1 MKTNMPVTDKE
12 VLMPKGAFLVTRT
25 NLDGIIT
32 YANDAFVETSGFT
45 REELIG
51 ANHNLTRHPD
61 VSEAFYKELWAIL
74 KQGRPW
80 HDIIKN
86 RTKSGDFYW
95 TETNITPIYT
105 NGKVYEYLAV
115 RYAVNRDKI
124 DNTGQKNQKRNP
136 KTSKLR
142 PSKSTAKFKQIR
154 EMAIWKKG
162 GLALTALLLPNFFLM
177 YQLVL
182 AQNYTA
188 LALVALLAAIATVTA
203 IELFGTIGS
212 SLETFIGITY
222 RFLNDSFKISVD
234 LTRND
239 QIGDCLRALFSLGV
253 KFNADLAN
261 SKERECHL
269 QEKDRINRDFISQ
282 VEAIG
287 RSQAVIQFNLDGTII
302 TANDLFLNAT
312 GYSLEEIK
320 GKHHSMFVESVFAQS
335 AEYRQ
340 FWEKLKR
347 GEHDAGEYKRI
358 SKSGNV
364 VYLRASYNPIL
375 DSNGK
380 PYKVVKYASDVT
392 KETIANQ
399 TLERIF
405 ADIGSIMKNLANGD
419 LTKTITH
426 HYEGIYGECKDNIN
440 EAVAKFSEVFVQIRD
455 AADFIDSSS
464 QEISAGNNNLSH
476 RAEQQAANLEET
488 AASMEELTSIVKN
501 TAANANEASQA
512 VNSAKDLAVKGGNVV
527 KSAITAM
534 QEINESSN
542 QIAEIIS
549 VIDEIAFQTNLLALN
564 ASVEAA
570 RAGEQGR
577 GFSVVASE
585 VRNLAQ
591 RSAAAAKQ
599 SNELIQNSVQ
609 KVRTGTAFVNETG
622 VALNEIVGSVA
633 KASEIVAQI
642 AAASSEQTA
651 GIEQVNMAV
660 GQLDEI
666 TQQNAALAEQASAAS
681 ISMSEQSTN
690 MIHLLNFFKINSQSH
705 AAAPRSTVD
714 RLSIPTAKI
723 QTAPI
728 KKSAA
733 IKSVPTVKSSADD
746 VEWEEF

>member
-1 MKTNMPVTDKE
+1 MKVNLPVTDKE
-12 VLMPKGAFLVTRT
+12 VLMPKGTFLVTRT
-25 NLDGIIT
+25 DLEGIII
-32 YANDAFVETSGFT
+32 YANDAFVETSGFS

-51 ANHNLTRHPD
+51 ANHNLIRHPD
-61 VSEAFYKELWAIL
+61 VSEAVYQDLWVNL

-80 HDIIKN
+80 KDIIKN
-86 RTKSGDFYW
+86 RTKNGDFYW
-95 TETNITPIYT
+95 TETNISPIYT
-105 NGKVYEYLAV
+105 NGKAHEYLAV
-115 RYAVNRDKI
+115 RYAVNREKI
-124 DNTGQKNQKRNP
+124 DNVGNTHKPCSPITAK
-136 KTSKLR
+136 SR
-142 PSKSTAKFKQIR
+142 PNKADVKFKQIS

-162 GLALTALLLPNFFLM
+162 LLALTALLLPSLFLM
-177 YQLVL
+177 YRLVL
-182 AQNYTA
+182 EHNYVA
-188 LALVALLAAIATVTA
+188 LTTVALLVTIATVIA
-203 IELFGTIGS
+203 IELFDTINS

-239 QIGDCLRALFSLGV
+239 QLGDCLRALFSLGV
-253 KFNADLAN
+253 KFNADLAY
-261 SKERECHL
+261 SRERESHL
-269 QEKDRINRDFISQ
+269 QEKDRINRDFINQ
-282 VEAIG
+282 VEAIS
-287 RSQAVIQFNLDGTII
+287 RSQSVIQFNMDGTIV
-302 TANDLFLNAT
+302 TANDLFLEAI
-312 GYSLEEIK
+312 GYSLDEIK
-320 GKHHSMFVESVFAQS
+320 GKHHRIFVEPAFAQGT
-335 AEYRQ
+335 EYRQ
-340 FWEKLKR
+340 FWERLNC
-347 GEHDAGEYKRI
+347 GEHNAGEYKRI
-358 SKSGNV
+358 GKGGKV

-375 DSNGK
+375 DSNGQ

-392 KETIANQ
+392 KETVANQ
-399 TLERIF
+399 TLERVF
-405 ADIGSIMKNLANGD
+405 ADIGTIMRNLANGD
-419 LTKTITH
+419 LTKTITN
-426 HYEGIYGECKDNIN
+426 HYDGIYGECKDNIN
-440 EAVAKFSEVFVQIRD
+440 ETVAKFSEVFIQIRD

-464 QEISAGNNNLSH
+464 QEISSGNNNLSH

-501 TAANANEASQA
+501 TAANASDASQV
-512 VNSAKDLAVKGGNVV
+512 VNSAKDLAMKGGNVV

-542 QIAEIIS
+542 KIAEIIS

-599 SNELIQNSVQ
+599 SNDLIQNSVQ

-622 VALNEIVGSVA
+622 AALNEIVSSVA
-633 KASEIVAQI
+633 KASEIVAKI
-642 AAASSEQTA
+642 AAASAEQTA

-690 MIHLLNFFKINSQSH
+690 MIHLLNFFKVNSHSH
-705 AAAPRSTVD
+705 ATAPGS
-714 RLSIPTAKI
+714 TAKI
-723 QTAPI
+723 QTTPI
-728 KKSAA
+728 KSAA
-733 IKSVPTVKSSADD
+733 IKSAPTVKSSVDD